1 MFNKKV
7 EIDEIDLGAILYLR
21 GLKESKQDI
30 STQNIFIE
38 TPQEPKASIKNC
50 SSEDVLEMAKDL
62 LAI

>member
-30 STQNIFIE
+30 STQNIFME
-38 TPQEPKASIKNC
+38 TPQEPKASMKNC
-50 SSEDVLEMAKDL
+50 SSEDVLERAKDL